1 MEIKTEIENVL
12 DKARE
17 LTDFGIKKAD
27 SVIRLSKLKLEC
39 VRLDSEIK
47 AKYTELGKIVYSMVK
62 NDTADAEKIAEK
74 VNKIEYMYKKL
85 KKYRN
90 TIEQEQRII
99 TCPTCGTKNKYSD
112 IYCSN
117 CATRL
122 IVTDEEPEDIN

>member
-1 MEIKTEIENVL
+1 MEIKTEFENVL

-47 AKYTELGKIVYSMVK
+47 AKYTELGKMVYSMVK
-62 NDTADAEKIAEK
+62 NDNADAEKIAQK